1 MNCNI
6 LLIIFCVIITILII
20 ILLVTKSTF
29 GGPYD
34 DTYASAGCMR
44 DNRSFPEGNV
54 PGSWLGM
61 TTAEKN
67 NIIYQNNLTNF
78 VKNSSVI

>member
-1 MNCNI
+1 MKFI
-6 LLIIFCVIITILII
+6 LLIILTLIILII

-29 GGPYD
+29 GGPYS
-34 DTYASAGCMR
+34 YESAGCMR